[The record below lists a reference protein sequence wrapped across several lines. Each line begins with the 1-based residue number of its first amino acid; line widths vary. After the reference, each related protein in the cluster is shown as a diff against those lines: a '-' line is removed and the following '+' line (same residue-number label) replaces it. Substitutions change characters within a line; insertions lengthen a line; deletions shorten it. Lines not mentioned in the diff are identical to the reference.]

1 MFSVCS
7 FCDRYAMRTSPGCST
22 SLHPMILNVQSCL
35 DVRLYSYRDDFAP
48 THSVGQQE
56 MIPVQLRQ
64 GAVVLKIVTRL
75 AWEHIS
81 NVIYLPGHFQLLPLP
96 FYYSICAPVISNV
109 LQLIMYIT
117 NYITEHCGIISN
129 SPIYNERSKTIKMHH
144 YCCLIPTGTGHLIRV
159 LCFP

>member
-1 MFSVCS
+1 
-7 FCDRYAMRTSPGCST
+7 
-22 SLHPMILNVQSCL
+22 MILNVQSCL

-81 NVIYLPGHFQLLPLP
+81 NVITCLGTSSSYPYPFITQYALLLL
-96 FYYSICAPVISNV
+96 A
-109 LQLIMYIT
+109 M
-117 NYITEHCGIISN
+117 
-129 SPIYNERSKTIKMHH
+129 
-144 YCCLIPTGTGHLIRV
+144 CCN
-159 LCFP
+159 